1 MYRRV
6 LPLVIAAISLAT
18 PAFAQSSAQP
28 LADAEVQ
35 AVLNSQGSDGLHL
48 REGFN
53 LLASGFVVDIWTPE
67 TWIRHQAAVAA
78 KEMRPFGLQDVTPEM
93 RERVWRVEVA
103 PSTPDKITE
112 PQNGSSVSHVVFRTK
127 DKSIVVQPL
136 TKEPTTDTV
145 QNAMGA
151 ALSYQGMSLTFPD
164 ADVRELWGPKQ
175 DKQFWIT
182 VIGDNETYDFEIKKK
197 HFERLK

>member
-1 MYRRV
+1 MLRRV
-6 LPLVIAAISLAT
+6 LPLVIALLAAS
-18 PAFAQSSAQP
+18 PAFAQSTTAP
-28 LADAEVQ
+28 LSDAEVE
-35 AVLNSQGSDGLHL
+35 AALNSTGGDGLHL

-53 LLASGFVVDIWTPE
+53 LLASGFVVDIWTPQ
-67 TWIRHQAAVAA
+67 TWIRHQAAIAA
-78 KEMRPFGLQDVTPEM
+78 KEMRPFGEADVTPEM
-93 RERVWRVEVA
+93 RQRVWRVEVA
-103 PSTPDKITE
+103 PSTPDKITQPE
-112 PQNGSSVSHVVFRTK
+112 NGSSVSHVVFRTK

-151 ALSYQGMSLTFPD
+151 ALSYEGMSLTFPD

>member
-1 MYRRV
+1 MLRRV
-6 LPLVIAAISLAT
+6 LPLVILLLAAS
-18 PAFAQSSAQP
+18 PAFAQSTTAP
-28 LADAEVQ
+28 LSDAEVET
-35 AVLNSQGSDGLHL
+35 VLNSTGGDGLHL

-53 LLASGFVVDIWTPE
+53 LLASGFVVDIWTPQ
-67 TWIRHQAAVAA
+67 TWIRHQAAIAA
-78 KEMRPFGLQDVTPEM
+78 KEMRPFGEADVTPEM
-93 RERVWRVEVA
+93 RQRVWRVEVA
-103 PSTPDKITE
+103 PSTPDKITQPE
-112 PQNGSSVSHVVFRTK
+112 NGSSVSHVVFRTK

-136 TKEPTTDTV
+136 TKETTTDTV

-151 ALSYQGMSLTFPD
+151 ALSYEGMSLTFPD